1 MASSCTVEWLG
12 FGGAAVAS
20 PDDSPAAAG
29 VQGAVAIGLCRAIR
43 SSFVG
48 WLVAVDLPFWLSIR
62 SIRAGAV

>member
-12 FGGAAVAS
+12 FGGGAVAS

-29 VQGAVAIGLCRAIR
+29 VQGAGAIGLFRAIR

-48 WLVAVDLPFWLSIR
+48 WLVAVDLPFWL
-62 SIRAGAV
+62 

>member
-12 FGGAAVAS
+12 FGAVAS

-29 VQGAVAIGLCRAIR
+29 VQGAGAIGLFRAIR

-48 WLVAVDLPFWLSIR
+48 WLVAVDLPFWL
-62 SIRAGAV
+62 